1 VVTHSFN
8 WSLFGISDFS
18 RHAIIWG
25 SKSPDGVDFYKA
37 SPACPKQSYKL
48 VPVHRIATALLL
60 NGNIADV
67 MQHRTAAGADCGIRH
82 VGLSLGLTV
91 KPGGDMR
98 VTMTSTITG
107 LIGVAAIAA
116 TTTAAKP
123 RDRERPPVLR
133 AVTQCRAVAEA
144 AARLACFDR
153 SVAALDEAE
162 TNKVVVVIDQQ
173 QVRETRRS
181 LFGVSLPDTGLF
193 GNGNALP
200 QIETTLTS
208 ASVDDAGRWSFVL
221 ADGARWTQTDD
232 YIIARRPRAND
243 TVIIKRAA
251 LGSFRLSVGGQP
263 GVKARRQN

>member
-1 VVTHSFN
+1 
-8 WSLFGISDFS
+8 
-18 RHAIIWG
+18 
-25 SKSPDGVDFYKA
+25 
-37 SPACPKQSYKL
+37 
-48 VPVHRIATALLL
+48 
-60 NGNIADV
+60 
-67 MQHRTAAGADCGIRH
+67 
-82 VGLSLGLTV
+82 
-91 KPGGDMR
+91 MR
-98 VTMTSTITG
+98 GTMTSTITG

-123 RDRERPPVLR
+123 RDRERPPLLS

-181 LFGVSLPDTGLF
+181 LFGVSLPDAGLF